1 MGSPMN
7 ALSAVHPVLALLLAP
22 FLLGVINRVKALFA
36 GRTGQPLLQ
45 AYYDLF
51 RLLRKGAVYSRTT
64 TWVFRAGPVIGLASV
79 LVALSVVPF
88 GNIPAPLHFAGD
100 LLLLAYGLGLM
111 RFFTVVAA
119 LDTGSAFEG
128 MGASREV
135 QFSALAEPSLLL
147 GLGAISCKTAGFSL
161 STMLPGVSAGI
172 WATEGAA
179 LAMIVVSMMV
189 VLLAENARI
198 PVDDPN
204 THLELT
210 MIHEAMVL
218 DHSGPDLAF
227 ILYSAALKLWVM
239 SALLIGIALPVRTGN
254 PWLDVAAAM
263 AGMVLLAALI
273 GVVES
278 VMARLRLLRV
288 PQLLV
293 WACVI
298 AVIGLILV
306 LR

>member
-1 MGSPMN
+1 MN
-7 ALSAVHPVLALLLAP
+7 ALSIMNPVLALLLAP
-22 FLLGVINRVKALFA
+22 LLLGVINRIKAIFA
-36 GRTGQPLLQ
+36 GRTGQSLFQ
-45 AYYDLF
+45 AYYDLL

-64 TWVFRAGPVIGLASV
+64 TWIFRAGPIVGLASV
-79 LVALSVVPF
+79 LVALLVVPF
-88 GNIPAPLHFAGD
+88 GNISAPIHFGGD
-100 LLLLAYGLGLM
+100 LLLLAYTLGLM

-147 GLGAISCKTAGFSL
+147 GLAALACKTGSYSL
-161 STMLPGVSAGI
+161 SAMLPGVTPKI
-172 WATEGAA
+172 WTAEGPA
-179 LAMIVVSMMV
+179 LAMVAVSLMT

-210 MIHEAMVL
+210 MIHEVMVL
-218 DHSGPDLAF
+218 DHSGPDFAF

-239 SALLIGIALPVRTGN
+239 SAILIGFILPVRTGN
-254 PWLDVAAAM
+254 LWLDVAAAIV
-263 AGMVLLAALI
+263 GMLALAAFI
-273 GVVES
+273 GVIES
-278 VMARLRLLRV
+278 VMARLRLLHV
-288 PQLLV
+288 PQLLI

>member
-1 MGSPMN
+1 MN
-7 ALSAVHPVLALLLAP
+7 VQSIIHPALALLIAP
-22 FLLGVINRVKALFA
+22 LLLGVINRVKALFA

-45 AYYDLF
+45 AYYDIAK
-51 RLLRKGAVYSRTT
+51 LLRKGAVYSNTT
-64 TWVFRAGPVIGLASV
+64 SWVFKAGPVVGLASV
-79 LVALSVVPF
+79 LVALAITPF
-88 GNIPAPLHFAGD
+88 GSAPALLRFPGD
-100 LLLLAYGLGLM
+100 LLLLAYVLGLM

-135 QFSALAEPSLLL
+135 QFSALAEPCFFLCL
-147 GLGAISCKTAGFSL
+147 AAVACKTQSFSL
-161 STMLPGVSAGI
+161 SAMIPGVNALT
-172 WATEGAA
+172 WMQEGPA
-179 LAMIVVSMMV
+179 LAMIAVALMT

-210 MIHEAMVL
+210 MIHEVMVL

-227 ILYSAALKLWVM
+227 ILYSAALKLWIM
-239 SALLIGIALPVRTGN
+239 GALLVGIVLPVRTGN
-254 PWLDVAAAM
+254 LLLDIPAALV
-263 AGMVLLAALI
+263 GMVVVAILI
-273 GVVES
+273 GVIES
-278 VMARLRLLRV
+278 TTARLRLLHV

-293 WACVI
+293 GAAVI
-298 AVIGLILV
+298 AVIALILI